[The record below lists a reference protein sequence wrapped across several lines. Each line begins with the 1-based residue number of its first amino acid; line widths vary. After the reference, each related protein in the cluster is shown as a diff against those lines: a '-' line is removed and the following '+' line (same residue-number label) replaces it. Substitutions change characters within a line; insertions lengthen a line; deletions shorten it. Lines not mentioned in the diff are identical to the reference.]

1 MAKEQIDNTVV
12 DYRRCF
18 STDVGQRVLGNILVE
33 AHFFEY
39 TTTPE
44 EQAVENFVKT
54 ILTKTGLYSIKN
66 IDEYMQKLFTLRME
80 T

>member
-18 STDVGQRVLGNILVE
+18 STDAGQRVLGNMLVE

-39 TTTPE
+39 TETPE

-54 ILTKTGLYSIKN
+54 ILTKAGLYSVDNVDGYIRG
-66 IDEYMQKLFTLRME
+66 LFNLKMSG
-80 T
+80 

>member
-1 MAKEQIDNTVV
+1 MAKEQIDSTVV

-18 STDVGQRVLGNILVE
+18 STDAGQRVLGNMLVE

-39 TTTPE
+39 TETPE
-44 EQAVENFVKT
+44 EQAVENFMKT
-54 ILTKTGLYSIKN
+54 VLTKCGGYCVEN
-66 IDEYMQKLFTLRME
+66 IDEYVRGLMNMKME

>member
-18 STDVGQRVLGNILVE
+18 STDAGQRVLGNMLVE
-33 AHFFEY
+33 AKFFEY
-39 TTTPE
+39 TETPE

-54 ILTKTGLYSIKN
+54 ILTKCGAYNVQN
-66 IDEYMQKLFTLRME
+66 IDEYIRNLMQMKME